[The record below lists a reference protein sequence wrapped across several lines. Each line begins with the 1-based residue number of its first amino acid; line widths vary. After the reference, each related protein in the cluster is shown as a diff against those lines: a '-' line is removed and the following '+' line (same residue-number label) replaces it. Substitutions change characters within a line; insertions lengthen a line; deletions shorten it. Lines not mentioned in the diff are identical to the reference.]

1 MRNATLQPQFGRAE
15 REPSP
20 QSMVERLKADW
31 GKADSPWD
39 LNGDGT
45 VNVRDFLKLLAKM
58 AGGANDA
65 LPPPTQ
71 PEAEAPPNPVDDGDE
86 QTGTG
91 TWADQLR
98 ADWGKTDSLWDL
110 NGDGTVNVRD
120 FLKVLGMMGGD
131 VGDAPPPP
139 PTAVRPDAEAIP
151 GAVNGG
157 EHSDHENWLDQLRAD
172 WGKTDSPWDLN
183 GDGTVN
189 VRDFLKML
197 ARISGGEDAPTPP
210 PTEVRPSAEAI
221 PDHTDNDTVPPERGT
236 WVDQLLAD
244 WGGTNSLWDLNGDSI
259 VNVRDFLKVLAM
271 MGQDV
276 QQHDAAQER
285 DPPRVGHEMRRARAA
300 YNPITAQDM
309 ALIRR
314 GLSFNAVG

>member
-1 MRNATLQPQFGRAE
+1 
-15 REPSP
+15 
-20 QSMVERLKADW
+20 MVERLKADW

-98 ADWGKTDSLWDL
+98 ADWGKTDSL
-110 NGDGTVNVRD
+110 
-120 FLKVLGMMGGD
+120 
-131 VGDAPPPP
+131 
-139 PTAVRPDAEAIP
+139 
-151 GAVNGG
+151 
-157 EHSDHENWLDQLRAD
+157 
-172 WGKTDSPWDLN
+172 WDLN

-309 ALIRR
+309 TLIRR